1 MRDKVADESAQ
12 AGRND
17 GGDGT
22 GPGGPTR
29 EPSLSGNTWPVL
41 FLAPALALLRFFGE
55 QAWAYWSAA
64 VLAAVGVPAAAVGV
78 AVTVRALSRGRQP
91 LVALWVIGL
100 LAGGSW
106 VLLHRLVSV

>member
-1 MRDKVADESAQ
+1 MRDRVADESAPV
-12 AGRND
+12 GRND
-17 GGDGT
+17 AGDGT
-22 GPGGPTR
+22 GPARPAR
-29 EPSLSGNTWPVL
+29 EPSLGGNTWPVL

-55 QAWAYWSAA
+55 QSWAYWSAVA
-64 VLAAVGVPAAAVGV
+64 LAAVGVPAAAVGV

-106 VLLHRLVSV
+106 VLLHRLVTV